1 MAEDGTE
8 TITVISTHTEEPIAT
23 VTAPGP
29 ADVDTAV
36 VAARAAF
43 DHGPWPRLDPAERI
57 AVVRRLAEIYAARGG
72 EMAELISREIGAP
85 ISFARRVQVGMPS
98 ALMGAFATLA
108 EGYVW
113 QEDRAGFFGAS
124 VRVRREPVGVVAA
137 ITPWNV
143 PQLLIVAKLIPALL
157 TGCTIILKPAPES
170 PLDALLL
177 AEMLA
182 QVDLPPGVVQVLPGG
197 TEVGARLVSHPGIDK
212 VSFTGS
218 TAAGRAVA
226 AAAAENLTRVSL
238 ELGGKSAAVV
248 LDDADPQAVA
258 TGVRLASLANSGQV
272 CNALS
277 RILVPAA
284 RAGEYVDALAAEL
297 AGLRVGDPADPDT
310 VIGPLISSRQQERV
324 RDYIRSGQA
333 DGARLVLGGT
343 ELPDGLDSGWYVR
356 PTLFADADNS
366 MTIAREEIF
375 GPVLTV
381 IGYRDEEEAIEIAN
395 DSDYGLAGS
404 VFTADTDRGLAVAA
418 AVRTGTFG
426 VNAGYPMDPVA
437 PFGGVKCSG
446 YGRELGTEGLDG
458 YVETKSIALSR
469 QR

>member
-1 MAEDGTE
+1 M
-8 TITVISTHTEEPIAT
+8 
-23 VTAPGP
+23 
-29 ADVDTAV
+29 
-36 VAARAAF
+36 
-43 DHGPWPRLDPAERI
+43 
-57 AVVRRLAEIYAARGG
+57 
-72 EMAELISREIGAP
+72 
-85 ISFARRVQVGMPS
+85 
-98 ALMGAFATLA
+98 
-108 EGYVW
+108 
-113 QEDRAGFFGAS
+113 
-124 VRVRREPVGVVAA
+124 
-137 ITPWNV
+137 
-143 PQLLIVAKLIPALL
+143 
-157 TGCTIILKPAPES
+157 
-170 PLDALLL
+170 
-177 AEMLA
+177 
-182 QVDLPPGVVQVLPGG
+182 
-197 TEVGARLVSHPGIDK
+197 
-212 VSFTGS
+212 
-218 TAAGRAVA
+218 
-226 AAAAENLTRVSL
+226 
-238 ELGGKSAAVV
+238 
-248 LDDADPQAVA
+248 A